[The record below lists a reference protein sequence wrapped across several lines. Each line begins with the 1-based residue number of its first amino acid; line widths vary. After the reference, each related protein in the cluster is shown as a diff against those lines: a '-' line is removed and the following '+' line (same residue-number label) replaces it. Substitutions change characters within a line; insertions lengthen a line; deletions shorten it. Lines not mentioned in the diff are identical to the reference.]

1 MAKRQSPTTSSSE
14 QPVPG
19 TTIVRSGAGG
29 NPRVR
34 LLIATPT
41 LGIVR
46 LEWSIVRFGQVIP
59 CNWSSH
65 DVTVGLGYT
74 VPMHYLVADG
84 QNIAVDACLAGNYE
98 WLLLW
103 EDDVIAPPD
112 LFCKLDPYIRNADV
126 PVVSGLYFLKA
137 DRVEPILYRGSGTR
151 AFDEFALGR
160 KVWVDG
166 VPTGMLLIHREVLA
180 LMAAESELY
189 TTLGGKRVPKVF
201 ETPAK
206 MFQDPRSGDWVRQ
219 QGTSDLAWCK
229 RVMRE
234 KVLTR
239 AGWPKI
245 GRRQYP
251 FLCDTSILCRHI
263 DLSSGRQYPSDA
275 GLHAFRSRKGAG
287 L

>member
-1 MAKRQSPTTSSSE
+1 MQTYTANAANVIGATLVDYQTALPIES
-14 QPVPG
+14 G
-19 TTIVRSGAGG
+19 T
-29 NPRVR
+29 
-34 LLIATPT
+34 
-41 LGIVR
+41 
-46 LEWSIVRFGQVIP
+46 
-59 CNWSSH
+59 
-65 DVTVGLGYT
+65 VT
-74 VPMHYLVADG
+74 HYLRALTGDEARKYWRASDGTWQAVKSSAGTGSHEGEGHWETTVVADG
-84 QNIAVDACLAGNYE
+84 QNIAVDACLSGNYE

-103 EDDVIAPPD
+103 EDDVIPPPD
-112 LFCKLDPYIRNADV
+112 LFCKIDPYIRNADV

-151 AFDEFALGR
+151 AFDDFTLGR

-180 LMAAESELY
+180 LMAAESEIY
-189 TTLGGKRVPKVF
+189 TTLGGKRVAKVF

-263 DLSSGRQYPSDA
+263 DLSTGRQYPSDA
-275 GLHAFRSRKGAG
+275 AIAALRNREVRHAVRA
-287 L
+287 